1 MHHVRKAVESRL
13 NKLRSD
19 EAAIKANINHLLNEL
34 KEEDRRISLL
44 VEEKK
49 QLESFLNDGSRVDVI
64 K

>member
-1 MHHVRKAVESRL
+1 MHHVRKVVESRL

-49 QLESFLNDGSRVDVI
+49 QLESFLNGDEG
-64 K
+64 